1 MNESKEV
8 LEATLKGLEEKI
20 SQLNDDL
27 MMKKKELEDINKPEM
42 TWETY
47 SSLESCIIE
56 GTQDALGQLKSEDVE
71 AEYGME
77 YDGKVYLESFTVPED
92 GLVEKIMDE
101 ITRRFKILND
111 NSQLN
116 IMLYTRGEGGNV
128 VSGLNAN
135 HQDVDNG
142 ELHPTTKRQ
151 DKAKSI
157 NNQAFFAGNTRTTPA
172 QLRIILNYEIAEYT
186 LSTAIMM
193 INLVVSTLRLE
204 CLRWGPE
211 LRVIT

>member
-47 SSLESCIIE
+47 SSLESCVVE

-111 NSQLN
+111 NS
-116 IMLYTRGEGGNV
+116 
-128 VSGLNAN
+128 
-135 HQDVDNG
+135 
-142 ELHPTTKRQ
+142 
-151 DKAKSI
+151 
-157 NNQAFFAGNTRTTPA
+157 
-172 QLRIILNYEIAEYT
+172 
-186 LSTAIMM
+186 
-193 INLVVSTLRLE
+193 
-204 CLRWGPE
+204 
-211 LRVIT
+211 